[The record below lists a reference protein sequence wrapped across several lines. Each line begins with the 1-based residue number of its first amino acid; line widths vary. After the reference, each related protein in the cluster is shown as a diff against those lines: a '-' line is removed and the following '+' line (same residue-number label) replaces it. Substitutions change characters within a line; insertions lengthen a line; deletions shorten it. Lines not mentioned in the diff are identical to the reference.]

1 MTEKLMRAGVSGHG
15 QGNRATTPPAQGL
28 INSNSTAARLG
39 ISTEYVRQLVRRG
52 VLRPHGGRPGSGR
65 HLWFPETVVSEL
77 ARQQRHG
84 VPISVAA
91 LRISQ

>member
-1 MTEKLMRAGVSGHG
+1 MTGR
-15 QGNRATTPPAQGL
+15 GNHAVTPPAAGL
-28 INSNSTAARLG
+28 INSSSTAALLG
-39 ISTEYVRQLVRRG
+39 ITTEYVRQLVRRG

-65 HLWFPETVVSEL
+65 HLWFPETVVCDL

-91 LRISQ
+91 LRIGK

>member
-1 MTEKLMRAGVSGHG
+1 MSNLGP
-15 QGNRATTPPAQGL
+15 GNHATTPPAQGL
-28 INSNSTAARLG
+28 VNSNGTAALLG
-39 ISTEYVRQLVRRG
+39 ITTEYVRQLVRRG

>member
-1 MTEKLMRAGVSGHG
+1 MTARGP
-15 QGNRATTPPAQGL
+15 GNYAVTPPAAGL
-28 INSNSTAARLG
+28 INSSSTAALLG
-39 ISTEYVRQLVRRG
+39 VTTEYVRQLVRRG

-65 HLWFPETVVSEL
+65 HLWFPEAVVSEL

-91 LRISQ
+91 QRVSQ

>member
-1 MTEKLMRAGVSGHG
+1 MSNLGP
-15 QGNRATTPPAQGL
+15 GNHATTPPAQGL
-28 INSNSTAARLG
+28 VNSNGTAALLG
-39 ISTEYVRQLVRRG
+39 ITTEYVRQLVRRG

-65 HLWFPETVVSEL
+65 HLWFPEGVISEL

-91 LRISQ
+91 QRVSQ